1 MENKQSLGYD
11 SKINTRK
18 IHCIKRYRKGGGVG
32 EVDFFFWGRHEHETN
47 IWKKKKTHPL
57 APPQF
62 QSSCTAFAMLKFTTI
77 SEKMLLNSPKAPM
90 LNATSGQVGIVVE

>member
-1 MENKQSLGYD
+1 VRRFLFGEGAG
-11 SKINTRK
+11 
-18 IHCIKRYRKGGGVG
+18 HKREK
-32 EVDFFFWGRHEHETN
+32 N
-47 IWKKKKTHPL
+47 IFEEGKTHPL